1 MFKKI
6 GIGIVAAL
14 IVAAVGVGAV
24 LAQGSTLVAET
35 PTEAS
40 DPGGPDGDHGPG
52 GRGGKR
58 GLGGGGQMDIV
69 AETLEMTTDEL
80 REALADGQTI
90 AELAEAKG
98 VALEYI
104 AAALVTEHAERL
116 QQAVE
121 NGRLTQE
128 EADEKIA
135 EMQVKILEQLESGE
149 FGGPVGPGVPGGCD
163 GPGGMGGGPRGG
175 GMHGPRSSDSEAPVS
190 EE

>member
-69 AETLEMTTDEL
+69 AETLGMTTDEL

-98 VALEYI
+98 VALEDI
-104 AAALVTEHAERL
+104 AAALVTEHTERL

>member
-1 MFKKI
+1 
-6 GIGIVAAL
+6 
-14 IVAAVGVGAV
+14 
-24 LAQGSTLVAET
+24 
-35 PTEAS
+35 
-40 DPGGPDGDHGPG
+40 
-52 GRGGKR
+52 
-58 GLGGGGQMDIV
+58 MDIV

-98 VALEYI
+98 VALEDI
-104 AAALVTEHAERL
+104 AAALVTEHTERL